1 MIIRTGARAVGSISP
16 PPVVVNKDYTPPAKP
31 VKPARVDLTGSM
43 LAVYQDLEQGT
54 DEWHEVR
61 RGVLTASSVGK
72 LLTATGKLSQGDTA
86 KSLMRS
92 LVAERLTGRSEH
104 FHISADMER
113 GNFDEPLAR
122 DLYSKTYAPVSEV
135 GFMIRTFGNLRLGY
149 SPDGLVGED
158 GLIEVKSR
166 RQSIQLKTVLE
177 DEVPADNMA
186 QLQAGLLVSGRS
198 WIDYLSYSGGMP
210 MYKIRV
216 TPIPAWQATILE
228 ALTVFEQQ
236 ATEWVDDYLRKT
248 EGLPDTE
255 YVDWFGEMEMQL

>member
-1 MIIRTGARAVGSISP
+1 MIIKTGARAAEGKPS
-16 PPVVVNKDYTPPAKP
+16 PPVVVNKDFVPPTKP
-31 VKPARVDLTGSM
+31 ERPKPVDLTGSV
-43 LAVYQDLEQGT
+43 LEVYHDIEQGT

-72 LLTATGKLSQGDTA
+72 LLTSTGKLSAGETA

-122 DLYSKTYAPVSEV
+122 DLYSETYAPVTEV
-135 GFMIRTFGNLRLGY
+135 GFMVRDFDGLRLGY
-149 SPDGLVGED
+149 SPDGLVGDD

-177 DEVPADNMA
+177 DQVPAENMA
-186 QLQAGLLVSGRS
+186 QLQAGLLVSGRE

-210 MYKIRV
+210 MYRIRV
-216 TPIPAWQATILE
+216 TPDPVWQATILE
-228 ALTVFEQQ
+228 ALTAFEKQ
-236 ATEWVDDYLRKT
+236 ATEWADTYLTRT
-248 EGLPDTE
+248 EGLPATE